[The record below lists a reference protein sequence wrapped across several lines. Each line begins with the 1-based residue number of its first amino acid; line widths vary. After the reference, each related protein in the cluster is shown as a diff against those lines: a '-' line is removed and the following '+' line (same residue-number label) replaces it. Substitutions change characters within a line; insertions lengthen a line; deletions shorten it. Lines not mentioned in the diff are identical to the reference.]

1 MQVNYQALRAT
12 WISISTTEVIMT
24 YENSVLVQK
33 AKVFLEMM
41 NMKKNMKKNKSFL
54 LANLPKRKDFMI

>member
-1 MQVNYQALRAT
+1 
-12 WISISTTEVIMT
+12 MT

-33 AKVFLEMM
+33 AKVSF
-41 NMKKNMKKNKSFL
+41 NMINITNKIKNNKSFL

>member
-1 MQVNYQALRAT
+1 MLVNYQALRAT

-41 NMKKNMKKNKSFL
+41 NMTKNMTKNKSFL